1 MARKPE
7 TFTVASLNLNGIRSA
22 ERRGFTKWLKKNQPD
37 HLLMQ
42 EVRATPDQVPDEVR
56 SPVGYNCRWECAEKK
71 GYAGT
76 AIYTRSMPDT
86 WTAGLGLEWADSE
99 GRAIRADMEDLSL
112 VSLYLPSGSSSEER
126 QERKFAFMDHAM
138 SWLAG
143 LLEEGRPMIV
153 CGDWNIAHTEADIWN
168 PKGNKKNSGFL
179 PEEREW
185 FSEVLKL
192 GWRDVFREAHPDE
205 AGLYS
210 WWSNRGRA
218 REQDKGWRLDYV
230 LTTPDLAERVQSAH
244 IDKKAGLSDHAPVV
258 VEFTSTC

>member
-1 MARKPE
+1 MPPKKPE

-22 ERRGFTKWLKKNQPD
+22 ERKGFTSWLSETAPD

-56 SPVGYNCRWECAEKK
+56 SPAGYNCRWECAEKK

-76 AIYTRSMPDT
+76 AIYTKSMPDS
-86 WTAGLGLEWADSE
+86 WTPGLGLEWADSE
-99 GRAIRADMEDLSL
+99 GRAIRADLPDLSL

-126 QERKFAFMDHAM
+126 QERKFAFMDHAL
-138 SWLAG
+138 SWLDG
-143 LLEEGRPMIV
+143 LIKEGKPMIV

-185 FSEVLKL
+185 FSEVLAL
-192 GWRDVFREAHPDE
+192 GWSDVFREQHPDE

-210 WWSNRGRA
+210 WWSNRGQARA
-218 REQDKGWRLDYV
+218 HDKGWRLDYV
-230 LTTPDLAERVQSAH
+230 LATPELAGRAVSAR
-244 IDKKAGLSDHAPVV
+244 IDKTAGLSDHAPVI
-258 VEFTSTC
+258 VEFTV